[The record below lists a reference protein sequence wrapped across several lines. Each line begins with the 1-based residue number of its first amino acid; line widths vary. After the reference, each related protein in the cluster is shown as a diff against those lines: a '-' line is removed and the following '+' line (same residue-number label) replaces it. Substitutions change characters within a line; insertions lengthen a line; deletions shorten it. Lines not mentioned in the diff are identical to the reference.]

1 MQRGWAM
8 LGCFA
13 TPTVYLRTVH
23 RTELFLFVVKTG
35 KTWNLQAE
43 YPETNKA
50 ITRYELWL

>member
-1 MQRGWAM
+1 M